1 LPAGHFFVAAPADDH
16 PIPIAAD
23 IAHRSTDAVWR
34 SMRAIACL
42 AVACGPAALGITRRH
57 SKTKS
62 ATPLPER
69 RHHRP
74 IVPKII

>member
-1 LPAGHFFVAAPADDH
+1 
-16 PIPIAAD
+16 
-23 IAHRSTDAVWR
+23 
-34 SMRAIACL
+34 MRANGFL
-42 AVACGPAALGITRRH
+42 AVACGPAALGKTRRH

-62 ATPLPER
+62 AAPLPER